1 MDHFGSLGTNMDH
14 FGSFELFGII
24 LDHIGSFGTIWD
36 HLGPFQQFLGANT
49 VVFWVHMVVCWEN
62 TVVF

>member
-14 FGSFELFGII
+14 FGLFELFGII

-36 HLGPFQQFLGANT
+36 HLGPFQHFFWGKYSGILGTYGGMLGN
-49 VVFWVHMVVCWEN
+49 
-62 TVVF
+62 